1 VDPNN
6 QKKTV
11 LLVDDAPSNIQ
22 VATSILKDSYK
33 VRVATDGEKA
43 LELVKVAPSPDL
55 ILLDVMMPGI
65 DGYEV
70 CTRLKAVP
78 ETRDIPV
85 IFLTGQTET
94 EDETRGFEVGAVDYI
109 HKPFSPAVVKARV
122 QTHLAL
128 REKSEMVKQKNRENE
143 ALLLQALRHGRENEL
158 IEQFGRGLL
167 ACSSSQLVASTA
179 VNEAVGLFGAGAAVF
194 EFVLQG
200 GNHSSAPKGGEWS
213 VPEPLRRKALARG
226 DWLRDPSCEAVVIP
240 LVLEHTPVA
249 YFGLRGVELSD
260 TVLTAISR
268 QLLQT
273 LGRVVA
279 GERLL
284 HLASEI
290 QMGLLPKK
298 FPAFASASD
307 FDVFATIVPAL
318 EVGGDFYHYFLLD
331 SDQLCFV
338 IGDVSDKGIP
348 AALFMAMSLTAFV
361 VFAKDGGR
369 TLPDSIRLLNQY
381 LCDNNQSEMF
391 VTLYAGIVNLRTG
404 ILQYCD
410 GGHEPPFLIRRGSKP
425 LLIEKQGGM
434 ALGVD
439 ANFPYRS
446 ATIQLDP
453 GDTLFLYTDGVN
465 EARNGDGKLFKT
477 GGIEAALA
485 VNDTTSCE
493 LLCDTVMKRLGQ
505 FVHGAPQS
513 DDITMLAV
521 TFRGHA
527 EGKCLEGAKSA

>member
-1 VDPNN
+1 VDQNT

-22 VATSILKDSYK
+22 TANSILKDIYK
-33 VRVATDGEKA
+33 IRIATNGAKA
-43 LELVKVAPSPDL
+43 LELVKLAPYPDL
-55 ILLDVMMPGI
+55 ILLDVMMPGM

-70 CTRLKAVP
+70 CARLKADP

-85 IFLTGQTET
+85 IFLTGQTEI
-94 EDETRGFEVGAVDYI
+94 EDETRGFDVGAVDYI

-122 QTHLAL
+122 HTHLVL
-128 REKSEMVKQKNRENE
+128 REKSCENE
-143 ALLLQALRHGRENEL
+143 ALLLQALRHARETEI

-179 VNEAVGLFGAGAAVF
+179 VKEAAGLLGASAAIF
-194 EFVLQG
+194 EFVVEG
-200 GNHSSAPKGGEWS
+200 GNHRSEPGDCDWS
-213 VPEPLRRKALARG
+213 VPESLRRQALARN
-226 DWLRDPSCEAVVIP
+226 DWVRDPSCETVVIP

-249 YFGLRGVELSD
+249 YFALCGVEPSD

-298 FPAFASASD
+298 FPAFPCAFD
-307 FDVFATIVPAL
+307 VDVFATIVPAL

-331 SDQLCFV
+331 ANHLCFV

-361 VFAKDGGR
+361 VFVKDGGR
-369 TLPDSIRLLNQY
+369 TLPDSIQLLNQY
-381 LCDNNQSEMF
+381 LCDNNQSQMF
-391 VTLYAGIVNLRTG
+391 VTLYAGIINLRTG
-404 ILQYCD
+404 ILEYCD

-425 LLIEKQGGM
+425 LLTEKEGGM

-439 ANFPYRS
+439 ASFPYRS
-446 ATIQLDP
+446 ATIQLNA

-465 EARNGDGKLFKT
+465 EARNGDGKLFT
-477 GGIEAALA
+477 TRGIEAALA
-485 VNDTTSCE
+485 VNDPTSCE

-505 FVHGAPQS
+505 FAHGAPQS
-513 DDITMLAV
+513 DDITILAV
-521 TFRGHA
+521 TFRGHS
-527 EGKCLEGAKSA
+527 ESKCLEGAKSA